1 MRCVLHASAYD
12 KGIRNPIVCVVE
24 KINVIEKSYAV
35 NNIVDAC
42 EQVRNE
48 KSCQIGL
55 HAADDV
61 FGKIRIRY
69 SGSRQK
75 IVYQHDQL
83 TLGGDE
89 SINADVTRFLLV
101 CLGSENEARKSN
113 QDRCLDVI
121 REIRK
126 SCPEIYCQFL
136 AVFRV

>member
-1 MRCVLHASAYD
+1 VESILEKELALAKLGRTL
-12 KGIRNPIVCVVE
+12 GIGQGRSN
-24 KINVIEKSYAV
+24 KTTNAFFT
-35 NNIVDAC
+35 

-113 QDRCLDVI
+113 QDKCLDVI